1 MGTYDTINVPCPKCG
16 TKSGFQTKSG
26 QCTLTE
32 YELNEAPADVM
43 EDVMR
48 HGPATCRSCGTV
60 FGVQFQIVSTVTA
73 QSIVWPP
80 EDINQCS
87 DCKGSG
93 NIGDPANQCIT
104 CGGLGDME
112 AYYNSMTPEEQ
123 WEFDKRNGTLDENN
137 WRPARGDD

>member
-26 QCTLTE
+26 RCTLAE

-48 HGPATCRSCGTV
+48 HGPATCLSCGTI

-80 EDINQCS
+80 EDINQCP

-93 NIGDPANQCIT
+93 NIQCIT
-104 CGGLGDME
+104 CGGLGATSEKLPCGCHCSGGCGDPY
-112 AYYNSMTPEEQ
+112 AACI
-123 WEFDKRNGTLDENN
+123 
-137 WRPARGDD
+137 RPCNEHIPL